1 MGEPVI
7 NTKFWQ
13 GFWRLADPKISLA
26 SFAGLWLGACAAAAD
41 NDLAWGWLGLT
52 ILGVFCVEVA
62 KNASGEIVDYDSG
75 TDLGIRDLERTPFS
89 GGKRVLVDGLLSRNQ
104 TRQIAMAFY
113 MVSISIGLLLVYFLN
128 THVLFFGLAGMALA
142 WCYHAPPFRLA
153 YRGLGELAVAIAY
166 GPLIVCGTYFVQAGH
181 LSAPLLHVSCA
192 LGLHIAAFLWI
203 NEFPDSRA
211 DLAAG
216 KRNLIV
222 RLGTQRAAFAY
233 VLLIITAYCWLGLT
247 CLFYPSALGY
257 LWGFAGLPLA
267 VFSAWRLLNSSGNIA
282 AMIPAQVAS
291 LSGFVVM
298 AFGAGAGYVLLT
310 PSS

>member
-1 MGEPVI
+1 VTDRE
-7 NTKFWQ
+7 FWQ

-41 NDLAWGWLGLT
+41 NHLSWSWLGLT

-75 TDLGIRDLERTPFS
+75 TDLEIREIERTPFS
-89 GGKRVLVDGLLSRNQ
+89 GGKRVLVDGLLSRKQ
-104 TRQIAMAFY
+104 TWQIAMAFY
-113 MVSISIGLLLVYFLN
+113 LASISIGLLLVCLLN
-128 THVLFFGLAGMALA
+128 PHIIFFGLTGMALA
-142 WCYHAPPFRLA
+142 WCYHAAPFRLA

-166 GPLIVCGTYFVQAGH
+166 GPLIVCGTYFVQTGD

-222 RLGTQRAAFAY
+222 RLGTERASFAY
-233 VLLIITAYCWLGLT
+233 VLLITTAYCWLGLT
-247 CLFYPSALGY
+247 SFVYPNALGY

-267 VFSAWRLLNSSGNIA
+267 IFSAWRLLNSSGNIP

-291 LSGFVVM
+291 LSGFVMM
-298 AFGAGAGYVLLT
+298 AFGAGVGYVLLT
-310 PSS
+310 PNS